1 MSESP
6 ATSLTLLQRAQA
18 RQPAAWERLV
28 DLYAPLVLHW
38 CRRAG
43 LDDQD
48 SADVFQEVFRSV
60 AEHLAEFRRDRP
72 GDTFRGWLRTITR
85 NKVHDHF
92 RRRQRQPAAAG
103 GSDVQRQ
110 LLEVPDPVLEEAD
123 PSENAL
129 LTRQLHQALE
139 LIRPEVEERTWT
151 AFWKVQMDGR
161 EPNEVAQELVITPA
175 AVRKARYRVLERL
188 REEMGDLLD

>member
-1 MSESP
+1 MNDFP

-43 LDDQD
+43 LGDHDA
-48 SADVFQEVFRSV
+48 SDVFQEVFRSV
-60 AEHLAEFRRDRP
+60 AEHLGEFRRDRP

-92 RRRQRQPAAAG
+92 RRQQRQPAATG

-110 LLEVPDPVLEEAD
+110 LLEVQDQALDTED
-123 PSENAL
+123 PSEHAL

-139 LIRPEVEERTWT
+139 LIRPEVEEKTWT
-151 AFWKVQMDGR
+151 AFWKVQIDGA
-161 EPNEVAQELVITPA
+161 EPREVAEELDMTPA
-175 AVRKARYRVLERL
+175 AVRKARYRVLQRL
-188 REEMGDLLD
+188 REELGDLLD

>member
-72 GDTFRGWLRTITR
+72 GDSFRGWLRIIVR
-85 NKVHDHF
+85 NKVNDHF
-92 RRRQRQPAAAG
+92 RRRQRQPSAAG
-103 GSDVQRQ
+103 GSDMQRQ
-110 LLEVPDPVLEEAD
+110 LLEVPDPVLEDAD

-151 AFWKVQMDGR
+151 AFWRVQMDGR
-161 EPNEVAQELVITPA
+161 EPNEVAQELSMTPA
-175 AVRKARYRVLERL
+175 AVRKARYRVLQRL

>member
-1 MSESP
+1 MNDFP

-18 RQPAAWERLV
+18 HQPAAWERLV

-43 LDDQD
+43 LGGADAD
-48 SADVFQEVFRSV
+48 DVFQEVFRSV

-85 NKVHDHF
+85 NKVLDHF
-92 RRRQRQPAAAG
+92 RRRQRQPAG
-103 GSDVQRQ
+103 TGDSDVQRQ
-110 LLEVPDPVLEEAD
+110 LLELPELAGNEPDPGED
-123 PSENAL
+123 DL

-139 LIRPEVEERTWT
+139 LIRPEVEASTWA
-151 AFWKVQMDGR
+151 AFWMVQIDNR
-161 EPNEVAQELVITPA
+161 EPRDVAAELGMTPA
-175 AVRKARYRVLERL
+175 AVRKARYRVLDRL
-188 REEMGDLLD
+188 RQELGDLLD

>member
-1 MSESP
+1 MSDWP

-43 LDDQD
+43 LGDADA
-48 SADVFQEVFRSV
+48 ADVFQEVFRSV
-60 AEHLAEFRRDRP
+60 SEHLNEFRRDRP
-72 GDTFRGWLRTITR
+72 GDTFRGWLRTIAR
-85 NKVHDHF
+85 NKLHDQF

-110 LLEVPDPVLEEAD
+110 LLEVPYPVLAEDDA
-123 PSENAL
+123 SENAL

-139 LIRPEVEERTWT
+139 LIRPEVEERTWR
-151 AFWKVQMDGR
+151 AFWMVQFDNR
-161 EPNEVAQELVITPA
+161 EPRDVAQELDMTPA
-175 AVRKARYRVLERL
+175 AVRKARYRVLDRL
-188 REEMGDLLD
+188 RQELGDLLE

>member
-18 RQPAAWERLV
+18 RQPDAWERLV

-43 LDDQD
+43 LNDADA
-48 SADVFQEVFRSV
+48 ADVFQEVFRSL
-60 AEHLAEFRRDRP
+60 AEHLGEFRRDRP
-72 GDTFRGWLRTITR
+72 GDTFRGWLRIIAR

-92 RRRQRQPAAAG
+92 RRQQRQPAAAG
-103 GSDVQRQ
+103 GSDIQRQ
-110 LLEVPDPVLEEAD
+110 LLDVADPLPLNDD

-139 LIRPEVEERTWT
+139 LIRPDLEERTWL
-151 AFWKVQMDGR
+151 AFWKVQMDNR
-161 EPNEVAQELVITPA
+161 EPRDVAAELGMTPA

-188 REEMGDLLD
+188 RQELGDLID

>member
-1 MSESP
+1 MNDSQ

-38 CRRAG
+38 CRRSG
-43 LDDQD
+43 LVDADA
-48 SADVFQEVFRSV
+48 ADVFQEVFRSV

-72 GDTFRGWLRTITR
+72 GDSFRGWLRTITR
-85 NKVHDHF
+85 NKVLDHF
-92 RRRQRQPAAAG
+92 RRQQRQPAASG
-103 GSDVQRQ
+103 GSDAQRL
-110 LLEVPDPVLEEAD
+110 LLEVPDGGGEESD
-123 PSENAL
+123 TTENDL

-151 AFWKVQMDGR
+151 AFWMVQMDNR
-161 EPNEVAQELVITPA
+161 EPRDVAAKLGMTSA

-188 REEMGDLLD
+188 REELGDVLD

>member
-1 MSESP
+1 MNDSQ

-38 CRRAG
+38 CRRSG
-43 LDDQD
+43 LVAADA
-48 SADVFQEVFRSV
+48 ADVFQEVFRSV
-60 AEHLAEFRRDRP
+60 AEHLSEFRRDRP
-72 GDTFRGWLRTITR
+72 GDSFRGWLRMITR
-85 NKVHDHF
+85 NKVLDHF
-92 RRRQRQPAAAG
+92 RRQQRQPAASG
-103 GSDVQRQ
+103 GSDAQRL
-110 LLEVPDPVLEEAD
+110 LLEVPDAGSEESD
-123 PSENAL
+123 PTENDL

-151 AFWKVQMDGR
+151 SFWMVQMDNR
-161 EPNEVAQELVITPA
+161 EPRDVAAELGMTAA

-188 REEMGDLLD
+188 REELGDVLD